1 MPEPSSSLEVH
12 ADTGN
17 ADSLSDNDA
26 PEEIS
31 LVEAKRQTLDVRKAE
46 IQSKQ
51 AFANQKKLIN
61 VRKEEN
67 IRSNK
72 RSAKKIDFL
81 PTEVLEDLA
90 PEDDIVNKPKRRRE
104 AKKTLSTKNE
114 RLKKVVKNGYTIQKL
129 ASEQDSIS
137 NARKAASQDAMDLL
151 SNHFKKVQREDYYKV
166 YSRQSGPAK
175 RFDAVK

>member
-1 MPEPSSSLEVH
+1 MAVTSSVEVH
-12 ADTGN
+12 ADTEI

-31 LVEAKRQTLDVRKAE
+31 MVEAKRQTLDIRKAE

-51 AFANQKKLIN
+51 ALAVQKKVIN
-61 VRKEEN
+61 IRKEEI

-72 RSAKKIDFL
+72 RSSKKLDLL
-81 PTEVLEDLA
+81 PTEILEDLA
-90 PEDDIVNKPKRRRE
+90 PDDESVGKPKHKRQ

-114 RLKKVVKNGYTIQKL
+114 RLKTIDKNGYTIQKL
-129 ASEQDSIS
+129 ASDAGSIS
-137 NARKAASQDAMDLL
+137 NARKAASQEAMDLL
-151 SNHFKKVQREDYYKV
+151 SNHFGKIKREDYFKV
-166 YSRQSGPAK
+166 YSRQPGPAK